1 MSKIFLGDIADES
14 ARLLEKYLKKYMP
27 DADIDPL
34 KPSGIK
40 GKMKNKAGRPDVVL
54 VILDERLYDMCK
66 GVAGNILSLPKVHK
80 YDTHEGF
87 KKFLESKFGVLDS
100 VQEPSPEPVK
110 VPEPEPVP
118 IKEPEPI
125 PIKEQETVEIK
136 EVEPIKK
143 ETPTPVIEHKKDT
156 VAEELQASLE
166 KLEVDDDFGSLTV
179 SDAEDTSNDKD
190 KDDIIR
196 KLNDDIIAKD
206 MMIRNLEA
214 QVEEKSGSRDVSHF
228 VARIKALEEELDN
241 TKKELSSAQNASF
254 ADLGKVTRAEQILDT
269 VDSLKEELKQE
280 KEKCLLLEASKSS
293 LTTEILSKK
302 SELQKVTEELE
313 TSSKGNKELT
323 SKVSELE
330 ETISSL
336 QSDYD
341 LKVSELEDLTSKN
354 KDLDEKVIALTS
366 QVAEIGVLNDKV
378 DSLSSENKNLQT
390 QVSDLS
396 KVKIDLE
403 NLRIDYDRVSSEKDS
418 LSQRVNDLQSK
429 LNDAII
435 NSDNLTLSNEKLE
448 RDINSLTSD
457 NESLSSQLNEIS
469 SKLSSKDDEIEELL
483 SKVSDNEGVSSQLSI
498 SNERVKELED
508 EVDNLKLQL
517 KQFEDTKASLSDK
530 ISEVETLQQEVDN
543 LKLQLKQFEDTKA
556 SLSDKISEVE
566 ELQNQLRDK
575 TELERVLSQRNDEI
589 SSIKSEL
596 ADKVK
601 QLNSLTEERK
611 SQSSVVEEKDSEL
624 ASKISEVSRLTEEVK
639 DLSSRLDGLQSEKDN
654 LDSDNK
660 KLKNEIEAL
669 RKNATDSQ
677 EIIQNSSEL
686 EKEMTECKRT
696 IARLQSENT
705 SLKDDL
711 EKSRGTTNKDVEI
724 SKLRSEISDYKE
736 KLRVMKD
743 NNSEQS
749 DEVSHL
755 REKCAGLEVSIVEKE
770 NQLKENESSN
780 FSRMGN
786 IALPKTVFNLSLDV
800 PDKLT
805 DMYVFA
811 SGSSESNLVTY
822 QVLRRLCSSINKQV
836 LILDLVT
843 DSYIDR
849 EFGVDKI
856 QSPIE
861 FLQCKRPI
869 NDFVSRAKVGNT
881 FVSSTAVNYL
891 NSLFLLT
898 VDWNTVLP
906 SLVGKTD
913 IVIIN
918 IGCLN
923 DVVSKVLFNAFASVM
938 QSHIIIKAS
947 PINLRTALLTL
958 SGISSAKKSKI
969 SCVNFENS
977 SKDMYQKLAQKFNT
991 QILKDSDVLKL

>member
-27 DADIDPL
+27 DADIEPL

-110 VPEPEPVP
+110 VPEPEPTPV
-118 IKEPEPI
+118 KEPEPE
-125 PIKEQETVEIK
+125 PVKE
-136 EVEPIKK
+136 
-143 ETPTPVIEHKKDT
+143 ETPTPVIEHKEDT
-156 VAEELQASLE
+156 VAKELQASLE
-166 KLEVDDDFGSLTV
+166 TLEVDDDFGSLTV
-179 SDAEDTSNDKD
+179 SDVEDTSNDED
-190 KDDIIR
+190 KDDIII
-196 KLNDDIIAKD
+196 KLNDDIYAKD
-206 MMIRNLEA
+206 MMIRNLMA
-214 QVEEKSGSRDVSHF
+214 QIEEKSGNRDVSHLI
-228 VARIKALEEELDN
+228 ARIKALEEELDN

-323 SKVSELE
+323 SKVFELE
-330 ETISSL
+330 DSISSL

-341 LKVSELEDLTSKN
+341 LKVSELEDLISKN

-403 NLRIDYDRVSSEKDS
+403 NLRVDYDRVSSEKDS

-429 LNDAII
+429 LNDAIT

-508 EVDNLKLQL
+508 EVDNLRLQL
-517 KQFEDTKASLSDK
+517 KQFDDTKASLSDK
-530 ISEVETLQQEVDN
+530 ISEVETLQQEVSSLN
-543 LKLQLKQFEDTKA
+543 MQLKQFEDTKA

-589 SSIKSEL
+589 SSTA
-596 ADKVK
+596 AD
-601 QLNSLTEERK
+601 SGPCR
-611 SQSSVVEEKDSEL
+611 
-624 ASKISEVSRLTEEVK
+624 
-639 DLSSRLDGLQSEKDN
+639 
-654 LDSDNK
+654 
-660 KLKNEIEAL
+660 
-669 RKNATDSQ
+669 
-677 EIIQNSSEL
+677 
-686 EKEMTECKRT
+686 CP
-696 IARLQSENT
+696 ARYLPAPPPQ
-705 SLKDDL
+705 
-711 EKSRGTTNKDVEI
+711 
-724 SKLRSEISDYKE
+724 RSE
-736 KLRVMKD
+736 R
-743 NNSEQS
+743 
-749 DEVSHL
+749 
-755 REKCAGLEVSIVEKE
+755 AG
-770 NQLKENESSN
+770 
-780 FSRMGN
+780 
-786 IALPKTVFNLSLDV
+786 
-800 PDKLT
+800 
-805 DMYVFA
+805 
-811 SGSSESNLVTY
+811 
-822 QVLRRLCSSINKQV
+822 
-836 LILDLVT
+836 
-843 DSYIDR
+843 
-849 EFGVDKI
+849 
-856 QSPIE
+856 
-861 FLQCKRPI
+861 
-869 NDFVSRAKVGNT
+869 
-881 FVSSTAVNYL
+881 
-891 NSLFLLT
+891 
-898 VDWNTVLP
+898 W
-906 SLVGKTD
+906 
-913 IVIIN
+913 
-918 IGCLN
+918 
-923 DVVSKVLFNAFASVM
+923 
-938 QSHIIIKAS
+938 
-947 PINLRTALLTL
+947 
-958 SGISSAKKSKI
+958 
-969 SCVNFENS
+969 
-977 SKDMYQKLAQKFNT
+977 
-991 QILKDSDVLKL
+991 

>member
-1 MSKIFLGDIADES
+1 MSKIFLGDITDES
-14 ARLLEKYLKKYMP
+14 LRLLERYLKKYMP
-27 DADIDPL
+27 DAEIEPL
-34 KPSGIK
+34 KPAGIK

-66 GVAGNILSLPKVHK
+66 GVAGSILSLPKVHK
-80 YDTHEGF
+80 YDNYEGF

-100 VQEPSPEPVK
+100 AQATS
-110 VPEPEPVP
+110 PEPEPIESV
-118 IKEPEPI
+118 KE
-125 PIKEQETVEIK
+125 
-136 EVEPIKK
+136 
-143 ETPTPVIEHKKDT
+143 ETPTSVKDT
-156 VAEELQASLE
+156 VAEELKASLE
-166 KLEVDDDFGSLTV
+166 TLEVDDDFGSLTV
-179 SDAEDTSNDKD
+179 SAVEDTLNDKD

-206 MMIRNLEA
+206 TMIRNLEA

-228 VARIKALEEELDN
+228 VARIKALEEELDS
-241 TKKELSSAQNASF
+241 TKKELSTAQNASF

-313 TSSKGNKELT
+313 TSSRGNKELT

-341 LKVSELEDLTSKN
+341 LKVSELEDLISKN
-354 KDLDEKVIALTS
+354 KDLDERVIELTS

-378 DSLSSENKNLQT
+378 DSLSSENKNLQA

-403 NLRIDYDRVSSEKDS
+403 NLRVDYDRVSSEKES
-418 LSQRVNDLQSK
+418 LSQKVNDLQSK
-429 LNDAII
+429 LNDA
-435 NSDNLTLSNEKLE
+435 STSNEKLE
-448 RDINSLTSD
+448 RSITSLTSD

-469 SKLSSKDDEIEELL
+469 SKLSTKDDEIERLL

-498 SNERVKELED
+498 STERVKELED

-530 ISEVETLQQEVDN
+530 ISEVE
-543 LKLQLKQFEDTKA
+543 
-556 SLSDKISEVE
+556 
-566 ELQNQLRDK
+566 ELQNQLRNK
-575 TELERVLSQRNDEI
+575 TELEMVLSQRNAEI

-596 ADKVK
+596 ADKVQ

-611 SQSSVVEEKDSEL
+611 SQSSIVEEKDSEL
-624 ASKISEVSRLTEEVK
+624 ASKILEVSRLTEEVK
-639 DLSSRLDGLQSEKDN
+639 DLSSKLADRDS
-654 LDSDNK
+654 LDSDNR

-669 RKNATDSQ
+669 RKNATNSQ

-686 EKEMTECKRT
+686 EKEVTECKRT

-705 SLKDDL
+705 LLKEDL
-711 EKSRGTTNKDVEI
+711 DKSRGTTNKDVEI
-724 SKLRSEISDYKE
+724 SKLRYEISDYKE
-736 KLRVMKD
+736 KLRAMKD
-743 NNSEQS
+743 NNNEQS
-749 DEVSHL
+749 DEVTHL
-755 REKCAGLEVSIVEKE
+755 REKCASLEVSIVEKE
-770 NQLKENESSN
+770 NQLKENESSI

-800 PDKLT
+800 PSNLPN
-805 DMYVFA
+805 MYVFA

-822 QVLRRLCSSINKQV
+822 QVLRRLCSSVNKQV

-849 EFGVDKI
+849 EFGADKI

-898 VDWNTVLP
+898 VDWNTILS

-923 DVVSKVLFNAFASVM
+923 DTVSKILFNAFASVM
-938 QSHIIIKAS
+938 QSHVVIKAS

-977 SKDMYQKLAQKFNT
+977 SKVMYQKLAQKFNT